1 MYVENLFLPPC
12 SLTLGHY
19 FWRPSDRCHV
29 RPVLPHQAAGKA
41 PTPNSLLVSLLLK
54 HSVHPGMGPMAALV
68 GSCCLS
74 PLNHQPV
81 CYDLWGN
88 GPAACSS
95 YLVLSYYRDRG
106 KSTLCSKWVITHPTD
121 IEDHGI
127 HSHLLMANRWGKCGN
142 SVRFHLLGFQNQ
154 CRQWPQPQN

>member
-1 MYVENLFLPPC
+1 
-12 SLTLGHY
+12 
-19 FWRPSDRCHV
+19 
-29 RPVLPHQAAGKA
+29 
-41 PTPNSLLVSLLLK
+41 
-54 HSVHPGMGPMAALV
+54 MAALV
-68 GSCCLS
+68 ASCCLS
-74 PLNHQPV
+74 LLNHQPV

-121 IEDHGI
+121 IEYHGI

-142 SVRFHLLGFQNQ
+142 SVRSHFLGLQNHYSDCSHESKRHLLLGRIPMTNLDSVFKSRDITLPTKVHIVKAMVFPVVMYRCENWTIRKAG
-154 CRQWPQPQN
+154 C